1 MQRRLTHAT
10 LALLIPVL
18 LCASLAEMAA
28 ADVLRSPWET
38 PPPQLPTAPTSCPQP
53 PNLPTGIVAA
63 SYYTDDERSVTDPRR
78 KEEYDN
84 AVDPLRSAARSVSA
98 MADRYRETG
107 GRSEADCALTWLTKF
122 AGDGA
127 LTGTMSS
134 NQATYVQGWIMG
146 AFAVAA
152 LKIHPA
158 LGSSQATLVSEWLAG
173 IADRQISYYEARAD
187 KIDGR
192 NNHRYW
198 AGFAVMAAGIL
209 SARKDLYNWGE
220 ASFRIAT
227 TQVTRDGILPLEM
240 KRGARALH
248 YHLFAAAPLVTMAE
262 LAEANGANLYAEKDY
277 ALSRLV
283 RRALG
288 SINDPSF
295 FAQKT
300 GIAQEPVRIDAMDV
314 GWAAPYARRFH
325 DSEIAAL
332 VARLPSTGFVYLGG
346 KPPPGGP

>member
-288 SINDPSF
+288 SIDDPSF

-346 KPPPGGP
+346 KPPGGP